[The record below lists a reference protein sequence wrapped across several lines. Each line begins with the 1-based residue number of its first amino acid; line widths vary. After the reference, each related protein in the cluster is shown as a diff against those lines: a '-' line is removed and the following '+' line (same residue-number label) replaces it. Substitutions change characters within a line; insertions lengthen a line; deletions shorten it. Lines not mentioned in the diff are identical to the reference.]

1 MKLATELDIEE
12 DKPRGAVSRAS
23 RILKLIAES
32 PEPVRIT
39 DLSADLGLAVSTVH
53 RLLQLL
59 RNEGLVSF
67 HRETQ
72 RYDAGPALHR
82 LASLLAVRNG
92 LADLAQP
99 ILDRIAA
106 ATGETAQFGV
116 YLPPLRKMSIEA
128 VTPSIHAL
136 RFVLPM
142 RAPQSLLWGCSG
154 RSILAYLPDDVVRHI
169 YDDETE
175 SPATGTAKPPLAA
188 VFTRLEQI
196 RSRGWDRS
204 NGEKLADSVG
214 FAAPVF
220 DSEGVIGCI
229 AVPTPTT
236 RFDESKALIIT
247 RAVVDGAASL
257 SEAVGR

>member
-1 MKLATELDIEE
+1 MMLAAHLSEDD

-23 RILKLIAES
+23 RLLKLIAES

-39 DLSADLGLAVSTVH
+39 DLAADLGLAVSTVH

-59 RNEGLVSF
+59 RAESLVSF

-82 LASLLAVRNG
+82 LASLLSARNG

-99 ILDRIAA
+99 ILDRVVQ
-106 ATGETAQFGV
+106 ATSETAQFGV

-128 VTPSIHAL
+128 VAPSIHVL

-142 RAPQSLLWGCSG
+142 RTPQSLLWGCSG
-154 RSILAYLPDDVVRHI
+154 RSILAYLPEDVVRTI
-169 YDDETE
+169 YDDEAA
-175 SPATGTAKPPLAA
+175 SPATGAPKPSYSKVL
-188 VFTRLEQI
+188 TRLEQI
-196 RSRGWDRS
+196 RNRGWDRS

-229 AVPTPTT
+229 AVPTPIS
-236 RFDESKALIIT
+236 RFDESRALSLT
-247 RAVVDGAASL
+247 RTVVEAATAFSK
-257 SEAVGR
+257 AVGR